1 MKKVLVTGANGYI
14 GSKICVE
21 LLKNGFTVLGN
32 CRKIPN
38 EQALLGPLKG
48 IDFIVGD
55 LTEKSTFSK
64 FDNIGIESIVNTVSF
79 DHKQSESFET
89 DKVCQLNVQLNWQLM
104 EMFSTKNISHFIYLS
119 TIQVLGDISNLNVD
133 EKSQGVPLNKYGLT
147 HLIGENIVQYYKKK
161 TGLNYL
167 SLRLSN
173 GYGSPV
179 LNNSNWIWLV
189 INDLCRMAVFEK
201 KIVLQSNGEIYRDFI
216 HVTDIAKSVSHLLL
230 TEENLD
236 PLYSM
241 ASGYSISLLSVAHT
255 IQRMYEMKFGI
266 KIPVFHSGNILSKL
280 DSFNDSEYKI
290 SNDNILKTGFKF
302 DVRLED
308 GIDDL
313 LNYFLKLATFQNA

>member
-1 MKKVLVTGANGYI
+1 MKKVLVTGANGYL

-21 LLKNGFTVLGN
+21 LLKNGFTVVGI

-38 EQALLGPLKG
+38 EHDLLGSLKG

-64 FDNIGIESIVNTVSF
+64 IDNIGIESIVNTVSL

-89 DKVCQLNVQLNWQLM
+89 DKVCHLNVQLNWQLM
-104 EMFSTKNISHFIYLS
+104 DMYSTKNISHFIYLS
-119 TIQVLGDISNLNVD
+119 TIQVLGDISNFNVD
-133 EKSQGVPLNKYGLT
+133 EESQGVPLNKYGLT

-179 LNNSNWIWLV
+179 LNNSNWSWLV

-201 KIVLQSNGEIYRDFI
+201 KIVLQSNGEMYRDFI

-230 TEENLD
+230 IEDNLE
-236 PLYSM
+236 PLYNV
-241 ASGYSISLLSVAHT
+241 ASGSSISLLSVAHT
-255 IQRMYEMKFGI
+255 IKKVYEMKFGI
-266 KIPVFHSGNILSKL
+266 QVPVFHSRNILSKF
-280 DSFNDSEYKI
+280 DSFQESKYKI
-290 SNDNILKTGFKF
+290 LNDNITKTGFLV
-302 DVRLED
+302 DIRLED
-308 GIDDL
+308 GIIEL
-313 LNYFLKLATFQNA
+313 LNYFLNL

>member
-14 GSKICVE
+14 GSKICVS

-55 LTEKSTFSK
+55 LTEKSTLSK
-64 FDNIGIESIVNTVSF
+64 IDSIGIESIVNTVSL

-133 EKSQGVPLNKYGLT
+133 EESQGVPLNKYGLT

-173 GYGSPV
+173 GYGSPI
-179 LNNSNWIWLV
+179 LNNSNWSWLV

-236 PLYSM
+236 PLYNM
-241 ASGYSISLLSVAHT
+241 ASGHSISLLSVAHT
-255 IQRMYEMKFGI
+255 IKKVYKLKFGI
-266 KIPVFHSGNILSKL
+266 EIPVFHSRNILSKV
-280 DSFNDSEYKI
+280 DSFQESRYKI
-290 SNDNILKTGFKF
+290 VNDNIVKTGFLF
-302 DVRLED
+302 DVRLEE
-308 GIDDL
+308 GINEL
-313 LNYFLKLATFQNA
+313 LNYFLNLSTFPNA

>member
-1 MKKVLVTGANGYI
+1 MKKVLVTGANGYL

-21 LLKNGFTVLGN
+21 LLKNGFTVLGI

-64 FDNIGIESIVNTVSF
+64 IDNIGIESIVNTVSL
-79 DHKQSESFET
+79 DHKHSESFET

-133 EKSQGVPLNKYGLT
+133 EESQGVPLNIYGLT
-147 HLIGENIVQYYKKK
+147 HLIGENIVKYYKNK

-179 LNNSNWIWLV
+179 LNNSNWSWLV

-201 KIVLQSNGEIYRDFI
+201 KIILQSNGEIYRDFI

-230 TEENLD
+230 TNENLD
-236 PLYSM
+236 SLYNM
-241 ASGYSISLLSVAHT
+241 ASGHSISLLSVAHT
-255 IQRMYEMKFGI
+255 IKKVYEMKFGI
-266 KIPVFHSGNILSKL
+266 EIPVFHSRNILSKI
-280 DSFNDSEYKI
+280 DSFQESRYKI
-290 SNDNILKTGFKF
+290 INDNIVKTGFLF
-302 DVRLED
+302 DVRLEE
-308 GIDDL
+308 GINEL
-313 LNYFLKLATFQNA
+313 LNYFLNLSTFPNA